1 MNTLNISKL
10 IASLSALL
18 LLALPVAANDT
29 TAPDS
34 VMRVP
39 GPAKVIITEDINGLN
54 FDIQN
59 DGESAFYRV
68 NYPPTSRVRVTNKT
82 YRSSNPLS
90 IKLSE
95 RGHSSTGMSMDGVC
109 LGLTNPCS
117 QSAPGG
123 LQWSKSI
130 EISWLSCINLYYETG
145 RSRYSIGL
153 GFDWRNYKTTT
164 SDKCLTVNQYG
175 GLEWSNYPENVDG
188 RFSRLK
194 VFSLQLPALWSYNF
208 PKTDL
213 GLKAGV
219 ILNFNT
225 YASVKTGWYNSDG
238 KRENKFSKQIEQNK
252 FTVDFFGS
260 LSICHTFGIYVRYS
274 PMNVIDLDESINFRP
289 LTLGVTIGI

>member
-1 MNTLNISKL
+1 MKNSYISKL
-10 IASLSALL
+10 IASLSAVILL
-18 LLALPVAANDT
+18 VSPVAANDV

-34 VMRVP
+34 VMKIP
-39 GPAKVIITEDINGLN
+39 GPAKVIITEDIDGLN

-59 DGESAFYRV
+59 EGESATYRV
-68 NYPPTSRVRVTNKT
+68 NYPPTSRVRVTNKSFRAQKT
-82 YRSSNPLS
+82 LS
-90 IKLSE
+90 LKLSE
-95 RGHSSTGMSMDGVC
+95 CGSSSAGVSVEGVC

-117 QSAPGG
+117 QPAPGG

-145 RSRYSIGL
+145 RSRFSLGL

-164 SDKCLTVNQYG
+164 SDKCLTVNREG
-175 GLEWSNYPENVDG
+175 GLEWSSYPENVDG

-194 VFSLQLPALWSYNF
+194 IFSLQLPALWSYNF
-208 PKTDL
+208 PNTDL

-219 ILNFNT
+219 ILDFNT
-225 YASVKTGWYNSDG
+225 YASVKTGWYNSEG
-238 KRENKFSKQIEQNK
+238 KREHKFSKQLEQNK

-260 LSICHTFGIYVRYS
+260 LSLCHMVGIYVRYS
-274 PMNVIDLDESINFRP
+274 PMNVMNIEESINFRP

>member
-1 MNTLNISKL
+1 MNNLNISKL
-10 IASLSALL
+10 IASLSVLM

-39 GPAKVIITEDINGLN
+39 GPAKVIITEDMNGLN

-59 DGESAFYRV
+59 EGESATYRV
-68 NYPPTSRVRVTNKT
+68 NYPSTSRVRVTNKSFRAQT
-82 YRSSNPLS
+82 PLS
-90 IKLSE
+90 FKFSG
-95 RGHSSTGMSMDGVC
+95 RGHSSTGLSMEGVC

-117 QSAPGG
+117 QPAPGG

-145 RSRYSIGL
+145 QSRFSIGL

-164 SDKCLTVNQYG
+164 SDKCLTVNKQG
-175 GLEWSNYPENVDG
+175 GLEWSNYPENADG

-194 VFSLQLPALWSYNF
+194 VFSLQLPALWSYDF
-208 PKTDL
+208 PKTNL

-219 ILNFNT
+219 ILDFNT
-225 YASVKTGWYNSDG
+225 YASVKTGWYNSEG
-238 KRENKFSKQIEQNK
+238 KREHKFSKQLEQNK
-252 FTVDFFGS
+252 FTVDFFGALS
-260 LSICHTFGIYVRYS
+260 LCHTFGIYVRYS
-274 PMNVIDLDESINFRP
+274 PMKVMNVEESINFRP